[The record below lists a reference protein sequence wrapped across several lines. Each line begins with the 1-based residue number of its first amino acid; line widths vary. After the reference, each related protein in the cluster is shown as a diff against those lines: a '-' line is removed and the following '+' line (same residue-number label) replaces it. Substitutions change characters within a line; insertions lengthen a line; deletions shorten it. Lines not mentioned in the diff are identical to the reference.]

1 MPLSKDF
8 GEQVHQRLL
17 QGDPTAPSE
26 VILAYLGPLTRRLRQ
41 RFPDVKDETLIQDAV
56 TDALFRYVQSPGR
69 FNPTKSSL
77 SSYLTMA
84 ARGDLLNALARERRR
99 SARQVPIETVAEAAL
114 PGNTLRGHEDVKALA
129 EEGMTASPL
138 MQRVLEKVPDPRDR
152 EMLKLMLAGER
163 KTIRYAGL
171 LQIEHRS
178 EAEQR
183 RIVKR
188 HKDRLKKRLQRLGVR
203 LREETTG

>member
-8 GEQVHQRLL
+8 GEQAHQRLL

-26 VILAYLGPLTRRLRQ
+26 VILAYLEPIARRLRQ
-41 RFPDVKDETLIQDAV
+41 RFPGVEDETLIQDAV
-56 TDALFRYVQSPGR
+56 TDALFQYIQSPGR
-69 FNPTKSSL
+69 FDPTRSSL

-99 SARQVPIETVAEAAL
+99 TARQVPLEAVAEAAL
-114 PGNTLRGHEDVKALA
+114 AGNTLGEDESTGSAA
-129 EEGMTASPL
+129 YDRMAAPDL
-138 MQRVLEKVPDPRDR
+138 MQRVLQQVPDPVDR
-152 EMLKLMLAGER
+152 EILQLMLAGER
-163 KTIRYAGL
+163 KTANYAGL
-171 LQIEHRS
+171 LQIQDRS

-188 HKDRLKKRLQRLGVR
+188 HKDRLKKRL
-203 LREETTG
+203 

>member
-26 VILAYLGPLTRRLRQ
+26 VILAYLEPLIRRLRH
-41 RFPDVKDETLIQDAV
+41 RFPDVADETIIHDAV
-56 TDALFRYVQSPGR
+56 TDALFQYVQSPGQFDPR
-69 FNPTKSSL
+69 KSNL

-99 SARQVPIETVAEAAL
+99 TARQVPLEAVAEAAL
-114 PGNTLRGHEDVKALA
+114 ARNTLRGDDAQE
-129 EEGMTASPL
+129 ASAGDRVAASQL
-138 MQRVLEKVPDPRDR
+138 MHCVLQQVPDPRDR

-163 KTIRYAGL
+163 KTTRYAGL
-171 LQIEHRS
+171 LEIEHRS

>member
-26 VILAYLGPLTRRLRQ
+26 VILAYLEPLTRRLRQ
-41 RFPDVKDETLIQDAV
+41 RFPDVKDETIIQDAV
-56 TDALFRYVQSPGR
+56 TDALFQYVQSPGR
-69 FNPTKSSL
+69 FDPAKSGL

-99 SARQVPIETVAEAAL
+99 AARQVPLEAVAEAAL
-114 PGNTLRGHEDVKALA
+114 PGNNLREDEDPAASA
-129 EEGMTASPL
+129 EDQVAASKFVH
-138 MQRVLEKVPDPRDR
+138 RVRQQVSDLRDR
-152 EMLKLMLAGER
+152 EILELMLAGER
-163 KTIRYAGL
+163 KTTRYAGL
-171 LQIEHRS
+171 LQIEDRS
-178 EAEQR
+178 EDEQR

-203 LREETTG
+203 LREETTT